1 MDKEDRLRFI
11 SYKILGIGI
20 VRKIILIAILTS
32 IFQLNLIADDKI
44 GMTNEFGLQIT
55 GSYDYNEPEFMHNK
69 SELQDHWL
77 DNFGLVYNFKNS
89 FVLNDFLTEF
99 ELDADF
105 RRIKYDYWSD
115 QSGTDEDLRN
125 DTFNLRALYGF
136 QLTDKLMLKSGLGYR
151 SLKDPGGGTFT
162 STGAFAYDRIQEYR
176 YIPILAELNMPI
188 NSIDGKLKLEYD
200 HVFYGYNAS
209 LLSVGGGANKD
220 LHFRNDDGYMVKASY
235 KIPYEG
241 FHLEPYYEFQSIE
254 ESTVTGSSQEPS
266 NTTDEFGIKLTKK
279 LGDNKLT
286 SISKAKRIS
295 KISDNYYFGF
305 GLMQTEVDS
314 GFSAPTGTTAI
325 DEKDWG
331 QQLFAGINLNEYLD
345 LEFAFNKFGETI
357 MSCNNADTVVT
368 DGKYNQGAN
377 SAGSTLTCG
386 ANNISVN
393 IHSNSLSAAL
403 KPKFDVAVN
412 NALDVS
418 VFGTIGVTQWDQS
431 ETTLT
436 AGTSTSMVNYSGHD
450 PFYGIGVTAQQNA
463 LSFSFEFEEHDM
475 YYDAKAIGTSISYKF

>member
-1 MDKEDRLRFI
+1 MIKKLILFILANVFLLSYANAEDK
-11 SYKILGIGI
+11 
-20 VRKIILIAILTS
+20 V
-32 IFQLNLIADDKI
+32 
-44 GMTNEFGLQIT
+44 GMTQELGLQVT

-105 RRIKYDYWSD
+105 RRIKYEYWSD

-176 YIPILAELNMPI
+176 YIPILAEINMPI
-188 NSIDGKLKLEYD
+188 SSIDGKLKLEYD

-209 LLSVGGGANKD
+209 LLSVGGGANTDK
-220 LHFRNDDGYMVKASY
+220 HFRNDDGYMVKASY

-241 FHLEPYYEFQSIE
+241 FYLEPYYEFQSIE
-254 ESTVTGSSQEPS
+254 ESNVDASSQEPS
-266 NTTDEFGIKLTKK
+266 NTTDEFGIRLTKK
-279 LGDNKLT
+279 FGDDKLT
-286 SISKAKRIS
+286 SISKSNRIAN
-295 KISDNYYFGF
+295 ISDNYYFGF
-305 GLMQTEVDS
+305 GLMQTEVES
-314 GFSAPTGTTAI
+314 GFSAPTGTAAI

-357 MSCNNADTVVT
+357 MSCNNADTVIT

-386 ANNISVN
+386 ANNVSVN

-403 KPKFDVAVN
+403 KPKFDIAVN
-412 NALDVS
+412 NDLDVS
-418 VFGTIGVTQWDQS
+418 AFGTIGFTQWDQS

-450 PFYGIGVTAQQNA
+450 PFYGIGVTAQTNA
-463 LSFSFEFEEHDM
+463 LNFSMEYQDYDM
-475 YYDAKAIGTSISYKF
+475 YYDATAIVASISYKF